1 MYTPGAPQGDVKTYL
16 DWIVGQEGQKIV
28 GELGFVPLK

>member
-1 MYTPGAPQGDVKTYL
+1 MYTPGAPQGDEGYL
-16 DWIVGQEGQKIV
+16 DWILGPEGQKIV